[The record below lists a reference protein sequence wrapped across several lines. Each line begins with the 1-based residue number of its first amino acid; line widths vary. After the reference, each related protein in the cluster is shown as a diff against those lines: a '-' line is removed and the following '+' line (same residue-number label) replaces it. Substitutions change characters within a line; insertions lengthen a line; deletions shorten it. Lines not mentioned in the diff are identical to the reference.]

1 MSFYDKYIELCAA
14 ANVYPSVA
22 AEEMGFSKSTVSGW
36 KRRKNTPSDLTLQ
49 TVASYF
55 NVSKSFFE
63 EGAEPNKKQ
72 KAEVSFAHDAA
83 DMEQLFTAATDEQ
96 KIEWAARLI
105 SSLSDNQQAA
115 LIQRIMFKK

>member
-22 AEEMGFSKSTVSGW
+22 AEEMGFNKSTVSGW

-49 TVASYF
+49 TIARYF
-55 NVSKSFFE
+55 NVPKSFFYDNS
-63 EGAEPNKKQ
+63 AS
-72 KAEVSFAHDAA
+72 ADSVVAA
-83 DMEQLFTAATDEQ
+83 APKSPADVEQLFAVVTDEQ